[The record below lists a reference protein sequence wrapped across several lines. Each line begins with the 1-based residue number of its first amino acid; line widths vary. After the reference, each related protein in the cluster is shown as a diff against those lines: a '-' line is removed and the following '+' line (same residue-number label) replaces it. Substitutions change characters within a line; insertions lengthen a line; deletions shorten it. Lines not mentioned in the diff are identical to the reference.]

1 MGSFTNPL
9 LICWCLCGF
18 TVFFPIRNTSTFKV
32 HASSYRYVC
41 ITASG
46 APQNLEQSCRLLL
59 NDFLKER
66 LFHFFT
72 RLYVFFSVWWWIC
85 LKDSWESNW
94 TKNITSWWLK
104 QPIWEICSSNR
115 QIRSFPQG
123 SGWKLKN
130 TWNHHSD
137 HTSRYLKEY
146 FFVHWTCLVDK
157 LHHHKSPVNY
167 GPIYYACHPT
177 ETIFRKKKGRLCG
190 ENIPIEML

>member
-18 TVFFPIRNTSTFKV
+18 TVFFPIGNTSTFKV

-72 RLYVFFSVWWWIC
+72 RLYAFFSVWWLIC

-104 QPIWEICSSNR
+104 QPIWEICSSNSIISPR
-115 QIRSFPQG
+115 IGMKIKKHLKSPPRSYFTL
-123 SGWKLKN
+123 SE
-130 TWNHHSD
+130 
-137 HTSRYLKEY
+137 RV

-157 LHHHKSPVNY
+157 NHHYKY
-167 GPIYYACHPT
+167 LWTTPIY
-177 ETIFRKKKGRLCG
+177 
-190 ENIPIEML
+190 